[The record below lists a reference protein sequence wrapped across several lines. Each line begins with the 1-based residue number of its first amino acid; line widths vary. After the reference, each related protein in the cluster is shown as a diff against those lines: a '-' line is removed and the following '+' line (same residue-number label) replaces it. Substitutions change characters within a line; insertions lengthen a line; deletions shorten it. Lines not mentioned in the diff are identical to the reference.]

1 MIDSHSIE
9 EFRTELE
16 LRQIELLEDCTTDN
30 ANYESFIRACSEI
43 LSDSGMLTDE
53 PEIVLIDE
61 SGFRVDAI
69 CWPEEG
75 QHIVEFLLFIEGN
88 KSDEETKS
96 EITNA
101 FNKTI
106 AILHNLCKPT
116 KRIVPESV
124 DQLIRK
130 IQKIDP
136 TPESILVRIIT
147 TSSISVPNLTKRF
160 ATTLK
165 NSLPNGIYTDVRFCG
180 IEDLYTNKDGGIQ
193 GPTIQINEDI
203 ITCFIVHEMVDHD
216 VYLAALP
223 GYFLAQLY
231 QDYGQ
236 RLLQKNV
243 RAFLGM
249 KGKRNQKIQETILK
263 FPQRFLAYN
272 NGLTITVSG
281 IQLEN
286 QHFLKQMDNLQI
298 VNGGQTIA
306 ILANEF
312 RANDPDCLSS
322 VIVMA
327 KIIHVK
333 HKEKHMEWIEKI
345 AETSNTQN
353 AIKDADLSSHNPIYR
368 KIKEISSMAVF
379 RKGTEQY
386 KWYFSRVRKEYE
398 AELAANKK
406 RSHIE
411 LKKFED
417 MYPKAYTIDKGI
429 VARVE
434 TIFARRP
441 WVSSRGEAKCQVD
454 FLGNM
459 QDGFEPDLN
468 WYRNMISKVILV
480 KHATSLARDIGIGEG
495 RSCIVEYACAIM
507 TWVERF
513 QEYLSKTQSLQ
524 EVPPQL
530 DEMIK
535 NILRKT
541 QNYFIS
547 LGTDRSLKEHA
558 KREDTWNSIKEE
570 AKSKGWINE

>member
-1 MIDSHSIE
+1 MIDSHSIA

-16 LRQIELLEDCTTDN
+16 SRQIELLDYCTTDN
-30 ANYESFIRACSEI
+30 SNYESFIRACSEI
-43 LSDSGMLTDE
+43 LCDSGMLTDE

-69 CWPEEG
+69 CWPEED
-75 QHIVEFLLFIEGN
+75 QHIIEFLLFIEGD

-96 EITNA
+96 EITTA

-106 AILHNLCKPT
+106 AILQNLCKPT
-116 KRIVPESV
+116 KRIVPKSV

-130 IQKIDP
+130 IQNINP
-136 TPESILVRIIT
+136 TPESILVRIVT
-147 TSSISVPNLTKRF
+147 TSQISIPNLTKKF
-160 ATTLK
+160 ATKLK
-165 NSLPNGIYTDVRFCG
+165 NSLPDGIYTDVRFCG
-180 IEDLYTNKDGGIQ
+180 IEDLYTNKDGGVQ
-193 GPTIQINEDI
+193 GPTIQINDDVI
-203 ITCFIVHEMVDHD
+203 KCFLVHEMIDHD

-231 QDYGQ
+231 RDYGQ

-249 KGKRNQKIQETILK
+249 KGKRNQKIQETILQ

-281 IQLEN
+281 IQLED
-286 QHFLKQMDNLQI
+286 QHVLKRMDDTQI

-312 RANDPDCLSS
+312 KANDPVCLSS
-322 VIVMA
+322 IIVMA

-333 HKEKHMEWIEKI
+333 HKEKHMEWIERV

-368 KIKEISSMAVF
+368 KIKEISYLAVF

-406 RSHIE
+406 RGHIE

-434 TIFARRP
+434 TIFAQRP

-454 FLGNM
+454 FLDNL

-480 KHATSLARDIGIGEG
+480 KHATSLAREIGIGEG

-507 TWVERF
+507 TWAECL
-513 QEYLSKTQSLQ
+513 QEYLRKIQSLQ
-524 EVPPQL
+524 EVPSQL

-535 NILRKT
+535 DILLKT
-541 QNYFIS
+541 HKYFIS
-547 LGTDRSLKEHA
+547 LGTDRSVKEHA
-558 KREDTWNSIKEE
+558 KREDTWNSIKEK
-570 AKSKGWINE
+570 AKSEGWING